1 MLSKYDEHLLKSR
14 IDFVKKLKHVMK
26 VCLNL
31 ASVIVVVQ
39 NLEVC

>member
-1 MLSKYDEHLLKSR
+1 MLSKYDEHLLKFR
-14 IDFVKKLKHVMK
+14 IDFVKKLKNVMK